1 MEATIG
7 SRENGKLRYL
17 GPLGRAL
24 GKHLDQPGR
33 GCFLGAT
40 VRFWIWNVVVAAI
53 LHYPYTDN
61 VNTSGSFKAWS
72 FMHLALVSN
81 AFGLTFLPAF
91 ISTAL
96 ALVWPRNAKRSLTTI
111 FAAIWG
117 LFLVAIVI
125 DTQIWGIF
133 RYHFNGMVWATMKNP
148 GAGDAVHFSTSDM
161 VSTGVE
167 IVIILVAEWLL
178 FRSLL
183 KRAPRGFRPPSKRLL
198 LMILVPIFL
207 LEKGIYAHADLYR
220 DRRVTALA
228 RVFPLYQRL
237 TIKRLMRK
245 RFGFV
250 LEDRPK
256 VDLSGGGILLDYP
269 LAKPIFAETTTQR
282 PNIVV
287 IAIDSVRADML
298 TAATMPHL
306 QAYVD
311 DESNGA
317 RVFQDHYSG
326 GNATR
331 FGLFSM
337 IYGLHG
343 SYWIP
348 VYTESTSPVLVDS
361 LLDLDYQMQVLS
373 TASMDYPEL
382 RSTAWVRMEE
392 HVNDDLEG
400 DTPGERDASMAIAF
414 EDWLTKLEAEGKD
427 DKPLFTFAV
436 LDAPHQTYSFPDP
449 PEGAP
454 FFEPYMETV
463 HYRDLAKN
471 ATDEEKQLIINRY
484 KNSVLHA
491 DRVVHDMVESLR
503 AHGEWENTILI
514 ITADHGEEF
523 WENGFW
529 GHTSNFTKEQAH
541 VPFVMSGP
549 GVKRGIETRATS
561 HVDLAATLLEL
572 IGADPANRAQW
583 TVGFN
588 LLDLPADQAM
598 VNDHSQPE
606 GYRRRTISGW
616 DLLGI
621 DCPGGIL
628 VVPTETHRGLVEPW
642 THDWQPMMND
652 DLIKE
657 EAEALSRTAL
667 ECRRFLR

>member
-1 MEATIG
+1 MEANLEG
-7 SRENGKLRYL
+7 HKRGKLQRL

-24 GKHLDQPGR
+24 SRHISQPGR

-40 VRFWIWNVVVAAI
+40 VRFWIWNVVAAAL
-53 LHYPYTDN
+53 LHYRYTDN
-61 VNTSGSFKAWS
+61 VNTSESIKAWS
-72 FMHLALVSN
+72 FLHLALVSN
-81 AFGLTFLPAF
+81 SFGLTFPFALL
-91 ISTAL
+91 STLL
-96 ALVWPRNAKRSLTTI
+96 AMVWPRNAKHSLTTI
-111 FAAIWG
+111 FALIWG
-117 LFLVAIVI
+117 LFLVAILV
-125 DTQIWGIF
+125 DTEIWGTF
-133 RYHFNGMVWATMKNP
+133 RYHFNGMVWATIKNP
-148 GAGDAVHFSTSDM
+148 AAGDAIHFSTSDY
-161 VSTGVE
+161 VLSSLE
-167 IVIILVAEWLL
+167 IGFIFLAEWWL
-178 FRSLL
+178 FRWLL
-183 KRAPRGFRPPSKRLL
+183 KRAPGGFRPPSKRILL
-198 LMILVPIFL
+198 LILLPIFL
-207 LEKGIYAHADLYR
+207 VEKVIYAHADLYR

-237 TIKRLMRK
+237 TIKRTMRK
-245 RFGFV
+245 HFGFV

-269 LAKPIFAETTTQR
+269 LSRPVFAEASGQR

-287 IAIDSVRADML
+287 IAIDSVREDML
-298 TAATMPHL
+298 ASATMPHL

-311 DESNGA
+311 DTANGA
-317 RVFQDHYSG
+317 LVFKDHYSG

-348 VYTESTSPVLVDS
+348 VYTESTPPVLVDS
-361 LLDLDYQMQVLS
+361 LMELDYEMQVLS

-414 EDWLTKLEAEGKD
+414 EDWLTELEAEGKD

-463 HYRDLAKN
+463 NYRGLAKN
-471 ATDEEKQLIINRY
+471 ATDEQKVLIKNRY

-541 VPFVMSGP
+541 VPFVLSGP
-549 GVKRGIETRATS
+549 GVTGGVETRATS

-572 IGADPANRAQW
+572 IGADPANRAEW

-621 DCPGGIL
+621 DAPGGIL

-642 THDWQPMMND
+642 THNWQPMMD
-652 DLIKE
+652 DNLIKD
-657 EAEALSRTAL
+657 EAQALSRTAL

>member
-1 MEATIG
+1 MDATLEG
-7 SRENGKLRYL
+7 HKGGMLQRL
-17 GPLGRAL
+17 GPIGRAFAR
-24 GKHLDQPGR
+24 HLSQPGR

-40 VRFWIWNVVVAAI
+40 ARFWIWNVVAAAL
-53 LHYPYTDN
+53 LHYRYTDN
-61 VNTSGSFKAWS
+61 VNTSGSIKAWS
-72 FMHLALVSN
+72 FLHLALVSN
-81 AFGLTFLPAF
+81 AFFLTFLPAL
-91 ISTAL
+91 ISTVL
-96 ALVWPRNAKRSLTTI
+96 ALVWPRNAGRSLTAV
-111 FAAIWG
+111 FATVWG
-117 LFLVAIVI
+117 LCLVAILA
-125 DTQIWGIF
+125 DTEIWGTF
-133 RYHFNGMVWATMKNP
+133 RYHFNGMVWATIKNP
-148 GAGDAVHFSTSDM
+148 AAGDAIHFSTSDYFF
-161 VSTGVE
+161 TGLE
-167 IVIILVAEWLL
+167 IVFIFVAEWFL
-178 FRSLL
+178 FRFLL
-183 KRAPRGFRPPSKRLL
+183 KRAPGGFRPRSKHILLWLL
-198 LMILVPIFL
+198 LPTL
-207 LEKGIYAHADLYR
+207 LAEKAIYAHADLYR

-228 RVFPLYQRL
+228 RVYPLYQRL
-237 TIKRLMRK
+237 TIKRMMRK

-269 LAKPIFAETTTQR
+269 LSKPVFADFEGQR

-287 IAIDSVRADML
+287 ITIDSVREDVMNSDS
-298 TAATMPHL
+298 MPHL

-311 DESNGA
+311 DPANGA
-317 RVFQDHYSG
+317 RVFKDHYSG

-361 LLDLDYQMQVLS
+361 LMELDYEKYILS

-392 HVNDDLEG
+392 DVNDDLEG

-414 EDWLTKLEAEGKD
+414 EAWLTKLEAEGKD

-454 FFEPYMETV
+454 LFEPYMEKV
-463 HYRDLAKN
+463 NYRDLAKN
-471 ATDEEKQLIINRY
+471 ASDEDKKLIYNRY
-484 KNSVLHA
+484 LNSVLHA
-491 DRVVHDMVESLR
+491 DRVVHDMVESLK

-541 VPFVMSGP
+541 VPFVLSGP
-549 GVKRGIETRATS
+549 GVPPGVETRATS
-561 HVDLAATLLEL
+561 HVDLVPTLLEL
-572 IGADPANRAQW
+572 IGADPSNRADW
-583 TVGFN
+583 TVGLN
-588 LLDLPADQAM
+588 LLDLPADQAL

-606 GYRRRTISGW
+606 GYRRRTISSW

-621 DCPGGIL
+621 DAPGGIL

-642 THDWQPMMND
+642 THNWQPMMD
-652 DLIKE
+652 DKLIHD
-657 EAEALSRTAL
+657 EASALSRTAL